1 MEDILNYGN
10 RDQLYK
16 YLMRDFGF
24 VKVEEH
30 YDARAFGNFYI
41 TLSSKEFMLRYV
53 NDRSYLTI
61 EIAGH
66 LEPSKWYYLSFI
78 KNFIYCPESIN
89 SDDQSIDNIT
99 RIEEL
104 DRFLRTDFGLISDLF
119 SNDNYVDTRQK
130 IDKLLKEQFK
140 KKFPGMINE

>member
-1 MEDILNYGN
+1 MTKRLGTP
-10 RDQLYK
+10 
-16 YLMRDFGF
+16 
-24 VKVEEH
+24 
-30 YDARAFGNFYI
+30 A
-41 TLSSKEFMLRYV
+41 T
-53 NDRSYLTI
+53 
-61 EIAGH
+61 EIAAH
-66 LEPSKWYYLSFI
+66 LEPSRWYDLSFVKI
-78 KNFIYCPESIN
+78 FIYFPDSIN

-119 SNDNYVDTRQK
+119 SNHNYVDTRQK